1 VVKSTTESNPS
12 GLSNNERRHTNLK
25 RRFIALGID
34 LFLYTIVFYLVIGII
49 DFVDHE
55 LRKARNSPDNQIS
68 GFIVFAIALAIL
80 WLYHAIM
87 ESSRFQ
93 ATLGKILMGIKLS
106 SSKNSL
112 VTFSQA
118 TIRFAV
124 KFGFPT
130 LLIVFIALIHL
141 PFLTAIVALL
151 MLWLIRLAG
160 ANPRKQGFHD
170 VAAGTIVLD
179 K

>member
-1 VVKSTTESNPS
+1 MKSTPESNPS
-12 GLSNNERRHTNLK
+12 GLSSIERRHTNLK
-25 RRFIALGID
+25 RRFLALGID
-34 LFLYTIVFYLVIGII
+34 LVLYTIVFYLMIGII
-49 DFVDHE
+49 DYVDQE
-55 LRKARNSPDNQIS
+55 LRKARNTPYSQVS
-68 GFIVFAIALAIL
+68 GFTVFAIAFAIL

-93 ATLGKILMGIKLS
+93 ATLGKIVMGIKVS
-106 SSKNSL
+106 SSKGNL
-112 VTFSQA
+112 VTFLQA
-118 TIRFAV
+118 TIRVVV
-124 KFGFPT
+124 KFGFPA
-130 LLIVFIALIHL
+130 LLIVFAALIHL

-160 ANPRKQGFHD
+160 ANPQKQGFHD